1 MKNQNGKN
9 LRKII
14 KLKKRTKTKRNLISL
29 KDSIIGI
36 EDSKKKRKNENPIL
50 KKKQSLITLYKGIN
64 KIFKKEKEIKLP
76 CIKNNLLLFLIII
89 ILSKSIEE
97 NINTLDSIV
106 SLRVSCN
113 GTQQIF
119 GFTDDFTKPT
129 EIYIDEENQTEIK
142 NSYDLQPQ
150 NIVKLVWKIPIT
162 GCKYMFVGC
171 ENIVQI
177 NFTNF
182 DTSRCT
188 AMVGIFRGCKSIT
201 TLDLSE
207 FDTSSVVNMNDMFRD
222 CHSLVSLDVS
232 KFDTSNVYM
241 GMGHMFC
248 NCYSLKSLN
257 ISNFNTSI
265 NLVMDNMFNG
275 CINLTSIDLSN
286 FDTSNVF
293 KMSYMFYG
301 CKSLIS
307 LNLSNFNTSNVTII
321 DNMFNGC
328 ESLKILDFS
337 NCEITSKITQYNDMF
352 LDCNNLEYIDFRN
365 FKSDFELSDTF
376 LKGTQKNLV
385 INTNESKLISILDNC
400 TSLSYGDDWSKYK
413 MKINTE
419 NDDCV
424 HDCISTNYKYEY
436 EYKCYP
442 SCLNST
448 YNNSYKC
455 EKCHSDCL
463 ECEGPYTENNS
474 NCKICR
480 STDKFLYLGN
490 CISECKRNY
499 YVDNNTQQKIC
510 KCELTECDIC
520 SSESLKQNLCLSC
533 DTINGYYPIYD
544 YYYNNNYPYLN
555 CTLSK
560 EGYYLDNSEGNNIYK
575 PCYSSCKTCNISGNE
590 ISHNCLECKNNYN
603 FEINVN
609 YYKNCY
615 DNCSY
620 YHYYDESEKI
630 LYCTNNFSC
639 PKDYDK
645 LIEDKRECVYNCSN
659 DTYYKYEFRKKCY
672 KDNCPPN
679 SSIRND
685 SNELDRFSFDKNY
698 FCKPICNEEYPF
710 EIINT
715 QECVEKCDF
724 KNIYDNTCIINFKS
738 EEKLTFNYDSILKNI
753 EIGFTS
759 LDYNTSFLDQGNNKV
774 FVFEQITITLTTSKN
789 QKNDINNGNVT
800 AIDLSECE
808 NKLREAYNISPNE
821 DLYMKIID
829 VKQEGM
835 KIPKIEYEVYSKL
848 NGTNLIKLNL
858 SYCENTKIDIFIPIK
873 LNGNLDIF
881 NSSSGYYNDL
891 CYTAN
896 SDYGTDITLN
906 DRKKEFQENNKTVC
920 QEDCI
925 FSQYNYKNQ
934 IAKCSCDVKEF
945 SFSFSD
951 MHIDKAKLYK
961 NFIDIKNIAN
971 INILVCYHVLFSKK
985 GIIQNYGSFILMPI
999 ILIHSIIILLFY
1011 VKNLFKPLNHIIH
1024 DLSFGI
1030 IQFELKQNKE
1040 KEINRFKKE
1049 NNGNIR
1055 TKEQIKKE
1063 LNSIK
1068 NNRGNNYSK
1077 NEFQNLDKK
1086 TQLKRKK
1093 SRK

>member
-1 MKNQNGKN
+1 
-9 LRKII
+9 
-14 KLKKRTKTKRNLISL
+14 
-29 KDSIIGI
+29 
-36 EDSKKKRKNENPIL
+36 
-50 KKKQSLITLYKGIN
+50 
-64 KIFKKEKEIKLP
+64 
-76 CIKNNLLLFLIII
+76 
-89 ILSKSIEE
+89 
-97 NINTLDSIV
+97 
-106 SLRVSCN
+106 
-113 GTQQIF
+113 
-119 GFTDDFTKPT
+119 
-129 EIYIDEENQTEIK
+129 
-142 NSYDLQPQ
+142 
-150 NIVKLVWKIPIT
+150 
-162 GCKYMFVGC
+162 MFVGC

-177 NFTNF
+177 NFTSF

-188 AMVGIFRGCKSIT
+188 TMVGIFRGCKSIT

-207 FDTSSVVNMNDMFRD
+207 FNTSSVINMNDMFRD
-222 CHSLVSLDVS
+222 CHSLASLDVS

-365 FKSDFELSDTF
+365 FKSDFELNDSF
-376 LKGTQKNLV
+376 LKGTQKIFV

-413 MKINTE
+413 MIIITE
-419 NDDCV
+419 NEDCV

-436 EYKCYP
+436 DYKCYP

-520 SSESLKQNLCLSC
+520 SSESLKHNLCLSC

-544 YYYNNNYPYLN
+544 YYYNSTYPYLN

-560 EGYYLDNSEGNNIYK
+560 EGYYLDNSEGKNIYK

-630 LYCTNNFSC
+630 FNCTNNFSC

-659 DTYYKYEFRKKCY
+659 DKYYKYEFRKKCY
-672 KDNCPPN
+672 KDNCPSN

-738 EEKLTFNYDSILKNI
+738 EEKLIFNYDSILKNI

-759 LDYNTSFLDQGNNKV
+759 LDYNTSFLEQGNNKV

-821 DLYMKIID
+821 ELYMKIID
-829 VKQEGM
+829 VKQQGM

-920 QEDCI
+920 QDDCI

-971 INILVCYHVLFSKK
+971 INILVCYKVLFSKK

-999 ILIHSIIILLFY
+999 IY
-1011 VKNLFKPLNHIIH
+1011 
-1024 DLSFGI
+1024 
-1030 IQFELKQNKE
+1030 
-1040 KEINRFKKE
+1040 
-1049 NNGNIR
+1049 
-1055 TKEQIKKE
+1055 
-1063 LNSIK
+1063 
-1068 NNRGNNYSK
+1068 
-1077 NEFQNLDKK
+1077 
-1086 TQLKRKK
+1086 
-1093 SRK
+1093 